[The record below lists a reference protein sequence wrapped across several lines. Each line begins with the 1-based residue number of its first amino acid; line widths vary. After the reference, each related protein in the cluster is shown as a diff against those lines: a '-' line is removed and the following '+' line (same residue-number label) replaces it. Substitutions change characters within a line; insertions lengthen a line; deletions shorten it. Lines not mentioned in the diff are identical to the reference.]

1 MDKLLCKAVWPA
13 STTSGKDDT
22 KVKGEE
28 ASEEEEEEEE
38 VERCKHQLS
47 QATMGK
53 KM

>member
-1 MDKLLCKAVWPA
+1 M
-13 STTSGKDDT
+13 SGKDDT

-28 ASEEEEEEEE
+28 ASEEEEEEE